1 MFSDRKYRMAVFLGF
16 AAVVSLAVSC
26 VSGRTVS
33 GIREGVV
40 RPDLSVPEDI
50 GFEEERERLVQ
61 QIKVDSM
68 AADSGGG
75 PLIMNAI
82 KDEETGEM
90 VATDVITESRVVAR
104 FRNVAERFGR
114 VSIEFDITVPE
125 ELLSSS
131 WKLELLPLMK
141 IMGDSTRLDPV
152 CITGRKYRDEQMRGY
167 RRYERFLQSIITDST
182 DFIRL
187 RQLEIFIMR
196 HFPDTYAMKNDT
208 SFVPDPV
215 AESIFGVSQRE
226 ALEHY
231 TRHHLFD
238 RNERRKAGRAMMF
251 RRFIK
256 DPLVSDGIRLDTV
269 ISDMAGG
276 LIYRY
281 VQQVESR
288 PGLRKIEVAL
298 DGCLYEDGEV
308 ICTVGRPEDIVFY
321 VSSLSTLA
329 DMSPRY
335 VMRVIERYV
344 YDNTHA
350 FIDFAQGSADLDTLL
365 PGNRA
370 ELARIREC
378 VSAVV
383 GRTEFILDS
392 LVVTASCSP
401 EGRYAYNSRLS
412 LARAD
417 TMKDFIGSL
426 LDEESRPVLK
436 AESVPENWDQ
446 LCRLV
451 KNDTVL
457 GGRAKDR
464 ILAAAGIYDRD
475 SAETGILAE
484 MPEYRYLREKIYP
497 RLRSVKF
504 DFYLH
509 RRGMDRDTVHTTELD
524 SVYMQGVEALKNLDY
539 RRAVEL
545 LRPYHDYNT
554 ALAYLSAGYNHSA
567 IRDLESLS
575 PPSAKTDYLM
585 AIALARLG
593 MFGEAREV
601 YLRCIDRDPAMAFRA
616 NLDPELSDI
625 IRPGEDRH

>member
-1 MFSDRKYRMAVFLGF
+1 MFSDRKYRTAVFLGF

-33 GIREGVV
+33 GIREGEV

-141 IMGDSTRLDPV
+141 IMGDSTMLDPV

-383 GRTEFILDS
+383 GRTEFVLDS
-392 LVVTASCSP
+392 L
-401 EGRYAYNSRLS
+401 
-412 LARAD
+412 
-417 TMKDFIGSL
+417 
-426 LDEESRPVLK
+426 
-436 AESVPENWDQ
+436 
-446 LCRLV
+446 
-451 KNDTVL
+451 
-457 GGRAKDR
+457 
-464 ILAAAGIYDRD
+464 
-475 SAETGILAE
+475 
-484 MPEYRYLREKIYP
+484 
-497 RLRSVKF
+497 
-504 DFYLH
+504 
-509 RRGMDRDTVHTTELD
+509 
-524 SVYMQGVEALKNLDY
+524 
-539 RRAVEL
+539 
-545 LRPYHDYNT
+545 
-554 ALAYLSAGYNHSA
+554 
-567 IRDLESLS
+567 
-575 PPSAKTDYLM
+575 
-585 AIALARLG
+585 
-593 MFGEAREV
+593 GEI
-601 YLRCIDRDPAMAFRA
+601 CI
-616 NLDPELSDI
+616 
-625 IRPGEDRH
+625 

>member
-1 MFSDRKYRMAVFLGF
+1 
-16 AAVVSLAVSC
+16 
-26 VSGRTVS
+26 
-33 GIREGVV
+33 
-40 RPDLSVPEDI
+40 
-50 GFEEERERLVQ
+50 
-61 QIKVDSM
+61 
-68 AADSGGG
+68 
-75 PLIMNAI
+75 
-82 KDEETGEM
+82 
-90 VATDVITESRVVAR
+90 
-104 FRNVAERFGR
+104 
-114 VSIEFDITVPE
+114 
-125 ELLSSS
+125 
-131 WKLELLPLMK
+131 MK

-426 LDEESRPVLK
+426 LDEENRPVLK

-539 RRAVEL
+539 RSAVEL

-554 ALAYLSAGYNHSA
+554 ALAYLAAGYNHSA

-593 MFGEAREV
+593 MAGEAREV